1 MLHNLLTI
9 LIILSLPCL
18 LILGEK
24 RVRLIRWIGPIVLCY
39 LTGVIIA
46 NTPFLK
52 PDRGMLSNITEISIC
67 LAIPLLLFSTD
78 LKRWMKHAKKT
89 IISFFISVA
98 GVVTASLVAYMVFR
112 DSVPD
117 AHKVSAMMIGVYTG
131 GTPNMSAIGIAIG
144 AREELFVLLNSAD
157 IVISGI
163 YFIFLLTVAKPLLR
177 LFLPAFSNSGKPGAE
192 QTGTSP
198 DSPAK
203 KLILPVAIG
212 LTLSVLVLGAGIGIS
227 LLITG
232 KMTAPLIILLLT
244 SLAIGL
250 SFISKVRSLAG
261 TYRTAEY
268 LLFVFAIA
276 MGSMADLGE
285 LLSAGP
291 QIFLY
296 VGFVVLLSVIFHF
309 AVAAILRIDADTV
322 IITSTA
328 AIFGPA
334 FVGPVANAIKNPLVI
349 VSGITMG
356 LLGIAFANYLGIL
369 VAYVLG

>member
-1 MLHNLLTI
+1 MLTNLITL
-9 LIILSLPCL
+9 LIILGLPWL

-46 NTPFLK
+46 NTPLLD
-52 PDRGMLSNITEISIC
+52 PDRGMLSSITEISIC

-78 LKRWMKHAKKT
+78 LKKWMKYAKKT
-89 IISFFISVA
+89 IISFIISVA
-98 GVVTASLVAYMVFR
+98 GVVTASLLAFMVFS

-177 LFLPAFSNSGKPGAE
+177 LFLPAFSNSSQSNAE
-192 QTGTSP
+192 QSASVP
-198 DSPAK
+198 NESK
-203 KLILPVAIG
+203 KHLILPIVIG
-212 LTLSVLVLGAGIGIS
+212 VILSALVLGASIGLS

-232 KMTAPLIILLLT
+232 KMTAPLIILLIT
-244 SLAIGL
+244 SVAIGL
-250 SFISKVRSLAG
+250 SFNIRVRNLEGS
-261 TYRTAEY
+261 YRTAEY

-276 MGSMADLGE
+276 MGSMANLSE
-285 LLSAGP
+285 LVSAGP

-296 VGFVVLLSVIFHF
+296 VGFVVLLSIIFHYTI
-309 AVAAILRIDADTV
+309 AAIFRIDTDTV

-328 AIFGPA
+328 AIYGPA

-369 VAYVLG
+369 VAYMLQ

>member
-1 MLHNLLTI
+1 MLTNLITLV
-9 LIILSLPCL
+9 IILGLPWL

-24 RVRLIRWIGPIVLCY
+24 RVRVIRWIGPIVLCY

-46 NTPFLK
+46 NTPLLR
-52 PDRGMLSNITEISIC
+52 PDRGLLSNITEISIC

-78 LKRWMKHAKKT
+78 LKRWMKHAKRT

-98 GVVTASLVAYMVFR
+98 GVVTASVLAYMVFR

-117 AHKVSAMMIGVYTG
+117 AHKVSAMLIGVYTG

-177 LFLPAFSNSGKPGAE
+177 LFLPAFSNSENSGTE
-192 QTGTSP
+192 QTSTVP
-198 DSPAK
+198 DEPTK
-203 KLILPVAIG
+203 KLIIPIAIG
-212 LTLSVLVLGAGIGIS
+212 LTLSAIVLGASIGLS

-232 KMTAPLIILLLT
+232 KMTAPLIILLIT
-244 SLAIGL
+244 SVAIGL
-250 SFISKVRSLAG
+250 SFNTRVRNLEGS
-261 TYRTAEY
+261 YRTAEY

-276 MGSMADLGE
+276 MGSMANLSE
-285 LLSAGP
+285 LVSAGP
-291 QIFLY
+291 KIFLY
-296 VGFVVLLSVIFHF
+296 VGFVVILSIIIHYS
-309 AVAAILRIDADTV
+309 VAAILRIDADTV

-328 AIFGPA
+328 AIYGPA

-369 VAYVLG
+369 VAYVLQ

>member
-1 MLHNLLTI
+1 MQNNLIPIIIILGLPWL
-9 LIILSLPCL
+9 LII
-18 LILGEK
+18 GEK
-24 RVRLIRWIGPIVLCY
+24 HIRVIRWIGPIVLCY
-39 LTGVIIA
+39 LTGILIA
-46 NTPFLK
+46 NTNVLD
-52 PDRGMLSNITEISIC
+52 PDSGMLSGITEISIC

-98 GVVTASLVAYMVFR
+98 GVVTASLLAYVVFR
-112 DSVPD
+112 DNVPD

-163 YFIFLLTVAKPLLR
+163 YFIFLLTVAKPLLH
-177 LFLPAFSNSGKPGAE
+177 LFLPAFSNSGNSGAE
-192 QTGTSP
+192 QTSTSP
-198 DSPAK
+198 DEPTK

-212 LTLSVLVLGAGIGIS
+212 LTLSVLVFGASIGIS

-232 KMTAPLIILLLT
+232 KMTASLIILLLT

-250 SFISKVRSLAG
+250 SFISKVRFLAG
-261 TYRTAEY
+261 TYKTAEY

-276 MGSMADLGE
+276 MGSMADLGV
-285 LLSAGP
+285 LLSFGP
-291 QIFLY
+291 HIFLY
-296 VGFVVLLSVIFHF
+296 VGFVVLLSIILHF
-309 AVAAILRIDADTV
+309 TLAAIFRIDADTV

-328 AIFGPA
+328 AIYGPA

-356 LLGIAFANYLGIL
+356 LLGITFANYLGIL
-369 VAYVLG
+369 VAYFLQ